1 MAAYDYDLIAI
12 GAGTAGLTVT
22 RLLAARG
29 KHVALVEE
37 DRPGGDCLWTGCVPT
52 KALLHSAKLLW
63 DAKHAGPIR
72 SDRRRT
78 LASISPPFAL
88 MCGRPRTR
96 PGRIDSADAIAANG
110 VELIKGR
117 ASFVDDHTV
126 EIDSRRLT
134 AATFVIATGSE
145 PTIPPIPG
153 LPEADPETNV
163 EALSWEDLPQSLCI
177 IGGGPIGLE
186 FAQMMNRFGVTTT
199 IVEAL
204 PRILSSG
211 EPSASEV
218 VAEVL
223 RREGVTIHTASPV
236 SRVETAGDR
245 KRICFKVENKEYAV
259 VAERILVATGRRP
272 RVEGLALE
280 VAGVEFSPAGVPVDR
295 RLRTSKKHIYA
306 LGDVKRWSAIH
317 ARCRRPGARR
327 CSRDQWL
334 SDVFVERTRR
344 PSRHLHRSRSRF
356 DRAQRGPGQEG
367 QPRRQGIPD
376 ASLGKLTEL
385 SRWEQETGSSRSLL
399 PRGWNRWLPRTR
411 RLMGDPIVGATLVG
425 PGAGELLG

>member
-63 DAKHAGPIR
+63 DAKHAGQFGVIVEDARLDFATVRAHVR
-72 SDRRRT
+72 SAQD
-78 LASISPPFAL
+78 AA
-88 MCGRPRTR
+88 
-96 PGRIDSADAIAANG
+96 GRIDSADAIAANG

-306 LGDVKRWSAIH
+306 LGDVNGGPQFTHVAEDQARAAAAAINGSRMSSWSERVVPRVTFTDPEVASIGLNEAQARKGNRGVKVFQMPLSEVDRAITM
-317 ARCRRPGARR
+317 GAR
-327 CSRDQWL
+327 DGFFK
-334 SDVFVERTRR
+334 VVT
-344 PSRHLHRSRSRF
+344 
-356 DRAQRGPGQEG
+356 A
-367 QPRRQGIPD
+367 
-376 ASLGKLTEL
+376 
-385 SRWEQETGSSRSLL
+385 
-399 PRGWNRWLPRTR
+399 RGWNRWLPRTR